1 MAVES
6 TMLPLGTPAPSIEL
20 PSLDGT
26 TVTLDDFSDA
36 DALLVMFICNHCP
49 YVRHV
54 EKELGRL
61 VTEYQKRGLAAVGI
75 CSNDVEQEPED
86 TPDGLRAQVDRVGF
100 TFPYLI
106 DDSQVVAKAYKAA
119 CTPDFFLFDGDRK
132 LAYRGRMDSSRP
144 RNEEPVT
151 GEDLRTAIEAVLDGK
166 SIPGEQMP
174 SMGCSI
180 SWKPGNE
187 PE

>member
-6 TMLPLGTPAPSIEL
+6 TMLQLGTTAPDIVL
-20 PSLDGT
+20 PSLDGK
-26 TVTLDDFSDA
+26 TVSLDDFSGA

-54 EKELGRL
+54 EKGLSAL
-61 VTEYQKRGLAAVGI
+61 VSEFQDRGLSAVGI

-86 TPDGLRAQVDRVGF
+86 TPDGLREQVDRVGF

-106 DDSQVVAKAYKAA
+106 DESQEVAKAYKAA
-119 CTPDFFLFDGDRK
+119 CTPDFFLFDRNRA
-132 LAYRGRMDSSRP
+132 LAYRGRMDASRP
-144 RNEEPVT
+144 KNDEPVT
-151 GEDLRTAIEAVLDGK
+151 GSDLRRAIQAVLAGEDV
-166 SIPGEQMP
+166 PGEQLP

-187 PE
+187 PA

>member
-54 EKELGRL
+54 EKELSSL
-61 VTEYQKRGLAAVGI
+61 VTEYQERGLAAVGI
-75 CSNDVEQEPED
+75 SSNDVEQEPED
-86 TPDGLRAQVDRVGF
+86 TPEGLREQVDRVGF

-106 DDSQVVAKAYKAA
+106 DESQDVAKAYKAA

-132 LAYRGRMDSSRP
+132 LAYRGRMDASRP
-144 RNEEPVT
+144 KNDEPVT
-151 GEDLRTAIEAVLDGK
+151 GEDLRQAIEAVLEGK
-166 SIPGEQMP
+166 QVSGEQLP
-174 SMGCSI
+174 SMGCAI

-187 PE
+187 PG